1 MDLLLAMMMNDERM
15 IGILC
20 DLCRAE
26 IEKEIII
33 KHKFRE
39 HECMSPIMR
48 RRLIRWIEKS
58 Q

>member
-1 MDLLLAMMMNDERM
+1 MNDERM

-26 IEKEIII
+26 IEREIII
-33 KHKFRE
+33 EHKFRE